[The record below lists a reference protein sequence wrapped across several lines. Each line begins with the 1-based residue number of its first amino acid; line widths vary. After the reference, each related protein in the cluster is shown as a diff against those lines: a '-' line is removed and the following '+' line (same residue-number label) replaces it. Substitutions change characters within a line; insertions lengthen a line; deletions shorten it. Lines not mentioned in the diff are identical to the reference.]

1 MSLQLKSGN
10 PSQQQKLL
18 KYSNDRDQDDKTNES
33 KQNEFKTINNV
44 EVRDYN
50 VNDDNVCYAFLFTG
64 CSSAGRS
71 LWSSSVLSV
80 LAYELA
86 SSDHRSE
93 AVGVL
98 TSIRGLAQLFASVP
112 TGILLDGYM
121 KRSTALKTSSVI
133 GFTAASLIFVAASM
147 KSYVALAA
155 SLATWGLYWG
165 IANTSVGALL
175 ADSTG
180 QGNNRTSVY
189 TRNKMFQAS
198 GMSIGPIASLIMFA
212 LLGNQWSLENC
223 VIIVMVGQLVTLP
236 AIASLCFFKDVQND
250 INDSHPNHPKV
261 LNNIDM
267 EKGVL
272 GDIFDGDDSTI
283 KIDDDENSL
292 ITESERHLL
301 SDTTSLK
308 KDNES
313 SISTLNDND
322 STKRAVPKLIATSDL
337 ITGLASGMSIS
348 YFPIFFSYNL
358 GLTPVFVQLLYV
370 LHPLCTAFIFCPLG
384 QRLSK
389 RFGRCQVAIAY
400 KFIGIFLMY
409 SIIIT
414 YNVSTPSWAICIL
427 YVLRT
432 TFMNSTQALTK
443 STLMDSVPHDER
455 GKWTALESV
464 NSFSW
469 SGSALMGAFL
479 VRHHGVLTNFAVTG
493 ALQMISTMFLVYIVF
508 RYDVK

>member
-1 MSLQLKSGN
+1 MSPQFKSEK
-10 PSQQQKLL
+10 PTQQQKLL
-18 KYSNDRDQDDKTNES
+18 EYSNDIDQDDKTNES
-33 KQNEFKTINNV
+33 KQNEFKTNNND
-44 EVRDYN
+44 EVRDNN
-50 VNDDNVCYAFLFTG
+50 VNDDNVFYAFLFTG

-86 SSDHRSE
+86 YSDHRSE

-180 QGNNRTSVY
+180 QGNNRTSIY

-198 GMSIGPIASLIMFA
+198 GMSTGPIASLIMFA

-250 INDSHPNHPKV
+250 INDGLPKV

-267 EKGVL
+267 EKGAL
-272 GDIFDGDDSTI
+272 GNIFDEDDSTT

-308 KDNES
+308 KDNET
-313 SISTLNDND
+313 SISTLNGNC
-322 STKRAVPKLIATSDL
+322 STKRAVSKLIAASDL

-409 SIIIT
+409 SIIIS
-414 YNVSTPSWAICIL
+414 YNVNTPSWAICIL

-443 STLMDSVPHDER
+443 STLMDYVPHDER

-493 ALQMISTMFLVYIVF
+493 ALQMVSTMFLVYIVF